1 MDAIVGQ
8 NGQPGLELK
17 FKGPEKYKTQPW
29 KKLEIFYARNK
40 KTVGETE
47 KWQDIG
53 KKEKIA
59 ILHRLYIIGQNGIYI
74 YLNCI
79 FFQNMKVL

>member
-8 NGQPGLELK
+8 NGQPGMELK
-17 FKGPEKYKTQPW
+17 FKGPEKYETRPW
-29 KKLEIFYARNK
+29 KKLEIFYAQNK

-53 KKEKIA
+53 KIYVWIVYFFKTWKCY
-59 ILHRLYIIGQNGIYI
+59 HRKTTLEPNQFEGEIGI
-74 YLNCI
+74 
-79 FFQNMKVL
+79 